1 MMVLSL
7 IFSLCLVT
15 AYHFGYVSMF
25 ILAVYAAT
33 SFVSFILYGVDK
45 LAAINSKSRV
55 PEAYLHL
62 FALLGGWPGALMAQS
77 LFKHKRRKVPF
88 QITFWIVSLINAGM
102 LAVWLRM
109 Q

>member
-1 MMVLSL
+1 MMVLPLS
-7 IFSLCLVT
+7 FSLFLVA
-15 AYHFGYVSMF
+15 AYHFGYLSMF
-25 ILAVYAAT
+25 ILIAYVAT

-45 LAAINSKSRV
+45 LSAINSKSRV

-62 FALLGGWPGALMAQS
+62 FALFGGWPGALMAQS
-77 LFKHKRRKVPF
+77 LFNHKRRKVPF
-88 QITFWIVSLINAGM
+88 QIIFWIVSLINAGM